1 MAINNKRLTV
11 TEFDFDEV
19 KANLKTFLK
28 AQNEFTDY
36 DFEGSGMS
44 VLLDL
49 LAYNTHYLGFNM
61 NMLANE
67 MFLDSASLRSSIV
80 SHAKMLGYT
89 PSSVSAP
96 VATIDVTLNNSGLSS
111 ATISAGT
118 KFSTSVNN
126 TTYNFVTVSDI
137 TSLVSDGIL
146 RFNDLKIYEGTYVNS
161 KYIVETS
168 NVDQRFVI
176 TSNLVDTDT
185 LTVKVQTSA
194 TDTTT
199 STYTRAT
206 DITSVS
212 DTATNYFLKEVE
224 DGKFEVYF
232 GDGVIG
238 KALSNGNVVIL
249 SYVVTNTNEANGAS
263 SFSNTGAISGVTD
276 VTVTTVSN
284 ANGGGDAE
292 SLASIKY
299 NAPLDYSSQGRAVTA
314 EDYKLHVKTLFPNA
328 QAIQCWGGEEGSDVD
343 STAVYGKI
351 YITIKQISGDNL
363 TTTQKTDIENGLK
376 TYKVASTTPV
386 VIDPVITNIFL
397 TTNFKY
403 DSTATTKSLDTLK
416 SDITTTLTN
425 YNTNTLT
432 KFNGVFRHSE
442 VTGIIDD
449 THPSVLSNI
458 TTVKIAQKFTPTLS
472 TATNYIVYFNNK
484 LYNPHNEHNKS
495 GGGILSSTGF
505 KISGDTTN
513 EYFFDDDGAGNVRRY
528 YFVGTARTYSDSE
541 AGTIDY
547 DTGKVSINSIN
558 ITTVSNVDNATSTQ
572 IRLVVLPNSYDI
584 VSVRNN
590 LLEIDFANSTIN
602 GEIDGIVS
610 GSSAAGS
617 TYSTTSSYS

>member
-1 MAINNKRLTV
+1 MATNNKRLTV

-67 MFLDSASLRSSIV
+67 MFLDSAALRSSIV

-96 VATIDVTLNNSGLSS
+96 VATIDVTLNNTALAS
-111 ATISAGT
+111 ATIDAGT
-118 KFSTSVNN
+118 KFSTTVNN

-137 TSLVSDGIL
+137 TALVSNGVL
-146 RFNDLKIYEGTYVNS
+146 RFNDLKIYEGTYVNT
-161 KYIVETS
+161 KYIVNTS

-176 TSNLVDTDT
+176 TSNLTDTDT

-224 DGKFEVYF
+224 DGKFEIYF

-238 KALSNGNVVIL
+238 KALSSGNVVIL
-249 SYVVTNTNEANGAS
+249 SYVVTNTSEANGAA
-263 SFSNTGAISGVTD
+263 SFSNTGAIGGVTD
-276 VTVTTVSN
+276 ITVATVSN

-299 NAPLDYSSQGRAVTA
+299 NAPLDYSSQGRAVTT

-343 STAVYGKI
+343 SSAVYGKV
-351 YITIKQISGDNL
+351 YISIKQKSGDTL
-363 TTTQKTDIENGLK
+363 TATQKTDVENGLK
-376 TYKVASTTPV
+376 TYKVASVTPV
-386 VIDPVITNIFL
+386 VVDPSITSLFL
-397 TTNFKY
+397 TSNFKY
-403 DSTATTKSLDTLK
+403 DSTSTTKSLDTLK
-416 SDITTTLTN
+416 SDITTTLIN
-425 YNTNTLT
+425 YNNNILT

-442 VTGIIDD
+442 VTGKIDD
-449 THPSVLSNI
+449 THSSILSNI
-458 TTVKIAQKFTPTLS
+458 TTIKIAQNFTPTLS
-472 TATNYIVYFNNK
+472 TATNYTVYFNNA
-484 LYNPHNEHNKS
+484 LYNPHTEHNKS
-495 GGGILSSTGF
+495 AGGILSSTGF

-513 EYFFDDDGAGNVRRY
+513 EYFFNDDGDGNVRRY
-528 YFVGTARTYSDSE
+528 YFVGTTKTYSDNE

-547 DTGKVSINSIN
+547 TTGSVTINSIN
-558 ITTVSNVDNATSTQ
+558 ITTVSNIDGATSTQ
-572 IRLVVLPNSYDI
+572 IRLVVIPNSYDI

-590 LLEIDFANSTIN
+590 LLEIDFTNSTID
-602 GEIDGIVS
+602 GAIDGIAS

>member
-1 MAINNKRLTV
+1 MATNNKRLTV

-67 MFLDSASLRSSIV
+67 MFLDSAALRSSIV

-96 VATIDVTLNNSGLSS
+96 VATIDVTLNNTALAS

-137 TSLVSDGIL
+137 TTLSTDGIL
-146 RFNDLKIYEGTYVNS
+146 RFNDLKIYEGTYVNT
-161 KYIVETS
+161 KYIVNTS

-176 TSNLVDTDT
+176 TSNLTDTDT

-224 DGKFEVYF
+224 DGKFEIYF

-238 KALSNGNVVIL
+238 KALSSGNVVIL

-276 VTVTTVSN
+276 ITVATVSN

-328 QAIQCWGGEEGSDVD
+328 QSIQCWGGEEGSDVD
-343 STAVYGKI
+343 STAVYGKV
-351 YITIKQISGDNL
+351 YISIKQKSGDNL
-363 TTTQKTDIENGLK
+363 TVTQKTDVENGLK
-376 TYKVASTTPV
+376 TYKVASITPV
-386 VIDPVITNIFL
+386 VVDPNITSLFL
-397 TTNFKY
+397 TSNFKY
-403 DSTATTKSLDTLK
+403 DSTSTTKSLDTLK
-416 SDITTTLTN
+416 SDITTTLIN
-425 YNTNTLT
+425 YNNNTLT

-442 VTGIIDD
+442 VTGLIDN
-449 THPSVLSNI
+449 THSSILSNI
-458 TTVKIAQKFTPTLS
+458 TTIKIAKYFTPTLS
-472 TATNYIVYFNNK
+472 TATNYTVYFNNE
-484 LYNPHNEHNKS
+484 LYNPHTEHNKS
-495 GGGILSSTGF
+495 AGGILSSTGF

-513 EYFFDDDGAGNVRRY
+513 EYFFDDDGDGNVRRY
-528 YFVGTARTYSDSE
+528 YFVGTTRTYSDNE

-547 DTGKVSINSIN
+547 DTGKVIINSVN
-558 ITTVSNVDNATSTQ
+558 ITTVSNIDGATSEE
-572 IRLVVLPNSYDI
+572 IRLVVIPNSYDI

-602 GEIDGIVS
+602 GGIDSIAS

>member
-1 MAINNKRLTV
+1 MATNDKRLTV
-11 TEFDFDEV
+11 TEFDFDDV

-36 DFEGSGMS
+36 NFEGSGMA

-67 MFLDSASLRSSIV
+67 MFLDSAALRSSIV

-96 VATIDVTLNNSGLSS
+96 VATIDVTLNNTALSS

-118 KFSTSVNN
+118 KFSTTVNN

-137 TSLVSDGIL
+137 TALTSSGVL
-146 RFNDLKIYEGTYVNS
+146 RFDDLKIYEGTYVNT
-161 KYIVETS
+161 KYIVDTS

-176 TSNLVDTDT
+176 TSNLADTDT

-199 STYTRAT
+199 STYTQAT

-238 KALSNGNVVIL
+238 KAPSSGNVVIL
-249 SYVVTNTNEANGAS
+249 SYVVTNTSEANGAS

-276 VTVTTVSN
+276 ITVTTVSN
-284 ANGGGDAE
+284 ASGGGDAE
-292 SLASIKY
+292 TLKSIKY

-328 QAIQCWGGEEGSDVD
+328 QAIQVWGGEEGSDTD
-343 STAVYGKI
+343 SSAVYGKV
-351 YITIKQISGDNL
+351 YIAIKQKSGDDL
-363 TTTQKTDIENGLK
+363 TTTQKTNIENGLK
-376 TYKVASTTPV
+376 TYKVASVTPV
-386 VIDPVITNIFL
+386 VVDPIITYVFL

-416 SDITTTLTN
+416 SDVTTTLTN

-432 KFNGVFRHSE
+432 QFNGVFRHSE
-442 VTGIIDD
+442 VTGNIDD
-449 THPSVLSNI
+449 THSSVLSNI

-472 TATNYIVYFNNK
+472 TATNYTVYFNNA
-484 LYNPHNEHNKS
+484 LYNPHSEHNKTA
-495 GGGILSSTGF
+495 GGILSSTGF

-513 EYFFDDDGAGNVRRY
+513 EYFFDDDGDGNVRRY
-528 YFVGTARTYSDSE
+528 YFAGTTRTYSDNE
-541 AGTIDY
+541 AGTINY
-547 DTGKVSINSIN
+547 TTGKVIINSIN
-558 ITTVSNVDNATSTQ
+558 ITTISNVDGATSDE
-572 IRLVVLPNSYDI
+572 IRLVVVPNSYDI

-590 LLEIDFANSTIN
+590 LLEIDFTNSSVN
-602 GEIDGIVS
+602 GEIDSIVS
-610 GSSAAGS
+610 GGSAAGS
-617 TYSTTSSYS
+617 AYSTTSSYS